1 MWPVPR
7 RAPRTVRRPSGHPL
21 DPASTSLF
29 HNGVGS
35 DHGSDGEARRQPPR
49 VVGRR
54 PSGPRAS
61 APLARPAF
69 DQGGDLP
76 MGLPAVTSYPMP
88 AISAV
93 PVSPPP
99 SAIDP
104 SRAAL
109 LIHDVQNHF
118 VDAFPAECS
127 PVVELIDNISTLRE
141 LAGTLG
147 TPVVFSAEPAP
158 REPDMP
164 GVANGIWGPADR
176 GPGPDAAGIVGQLAP
191 RTGEHVLINT
201 RHNAFLRSHLGR
213 LLRSTGRDQLIL
225 CGVRAHLGI

>member
-1 MWPVPR
+1 
-7 RAPRTVRRPSGHPL
+7 
-21 DPASTSLF
+21 
-29 HNGVGS
+29 
-35 DHGSDGEARRQPPR
+35 
-49 VVGRR
+49 
-54 PSGPRAS
+54 
-61 APLARPAF
+61 
-69 DQGGDLP
+69 

-191 RTGEHVLINT
+191 RTGEDVLINT

-225 CGVRAHLGI
+225 CGVRAHLGILLTAADAFVNDIQPFVVADAVADLSAEDHAMALRWVARTGVVCATDQLLRELLHGGAAQDRRACPPQEQRRPG